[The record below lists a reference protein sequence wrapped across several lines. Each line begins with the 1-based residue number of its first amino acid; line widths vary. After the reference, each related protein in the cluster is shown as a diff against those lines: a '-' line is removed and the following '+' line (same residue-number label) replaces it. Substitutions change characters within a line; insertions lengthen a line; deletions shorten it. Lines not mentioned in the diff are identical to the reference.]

1 MVTDTQKLLLR
12 AFNSECDELVSKVK
26 YTNFDA
32 SLNKIQKII
41 QIAEEAI
48 LERAVA
54 AERAAAERARQTQ
67 TVHQPQVLVYA

>member
-1 MVTDTQKLLLR
+1 MLKAYIATADL
-12 AFNSECDELVSKVK
+12 DEN
-26 YTNFDA
+26 T
-32 SLNKIQKII
+32 LNKIQKII